1 MLRATRPLAALS
13 LVLVVAGC
21 ATAPHPADPLAIA
34 RADLKSA
41 DAKHSPALWL
51 DAARQA
57 LPIAV
62 SPAACACTRTEA
74 VAIYN
79 QAVAH
84 AAVALASQASAPGYA
99 VTITK
104 PRGVDRFLVAS
115 DISCKHLGTRVTR
128 AGFGGTLVG
137 VTNAKASDPNCP
149 PQGFTSPW
157 TAVAEF
163 GTSRE
168 GGATPVSIHF
178 YDPDTVSTIR
188 IEGARRPLAGDFSAP
203 LAFYPHPNELVFG
216 ILAMMRSDLSIRRS
230 ALMFYEPYDPNKIP
244 VIFVHGLM
252 SSPHAWLEVVNQL
265 ETNPEFRRRYQVWGY
280 FYPTGAPIAMN
291 AMAFREALAELPK
304 RYPIKRNIVV
314 VGHSMGGILTRMQV
328 TNTGRALWDGV
339 FGSKAASI
347 AKEVPPNS
355 PLEQALVFRANPYI
369 SHVIFIAPPHRGSYL
384 ATLRIS
390 NLGGMLIRMPAS
402 LVKHFDHHAAG
413 IMRQVEP
420 SMRSIPTSIQGLS
433 PKSRLLC
440 ALAKIPPAVPYDCII
455 GNRGRYQDP
464 LFKSSDGIVPY
475 WSSHLDGA
483 RSELIVPTGH
493 DAFNNPASVA
503 DIERILG
510 VAPAAKP

>member
-1 MLRATRPLAALS
+1 MLRATLPLAALS

-21 ATAPHPADPLAIA
+21 ATAPHPGDPLAVA

-41 DAKHSPALWL
+41 NAKHSPALWL
-51 DAARQA
+51 DAARQS

-62 SPAACACTRTEA
+62 SPTTSASTRAEA
-74 VAIYN
+74 TSIYN
-79 QAVAH
+79 QAVAR
-84 AAVALASQASAPGYA
+84 AAVALTSQASAQGYT
-99 VTITK
+99 VTIAS

-115 DISCKHLGTRVTR
+115 DISCKHLGMRVTR

-137 VTNAKASDPNCP
+137 VTHAKASDPNCP
-149 PQGFTSPW
+149 PQGFSSPW

-163 GTSRE
+163 GTSR
-168 GGATPVSIHF
+168 GNGTTPVSIRL
-178 YDPDTVSTIR
+178 YDPNAISSVQ
-188 IEGARRPLAGDFSAP
+188 IEGAQRPLAGDFSAP

-216 ILAMMRSDLSIRRS
+216 ILAMVRSDLSIRRS

-252 SSPHAWLEVVNQL
+252 SSPHAWLKVVNQL
-265 ETNPEFRRRYQVWGY
+265 EANPEFRRRYQVWGY

-328 TNTGRALWDGV
+328 TNTGRALWDGI

-347 AKEVPPNS
+347 EKQVPPNS
-355 PLEQALVFRANPYI
+355 PLVHALVFRANPYI
-369 SHVIFIAPPHRGSYL
+369 SHVIFIATPHRGSYL

-413 IMRQVEP
+413 IMRQVDP
-420 SMRSIPTSIQGLS
+420 SIRSIPTSIQGLS
-433 PKSRLLC
+433 PKSPLLC

-464 LFKSSDGIVPY
+464 LFRSSDGIVPY

-510 VAPAAKP
+510 VAPTSKP